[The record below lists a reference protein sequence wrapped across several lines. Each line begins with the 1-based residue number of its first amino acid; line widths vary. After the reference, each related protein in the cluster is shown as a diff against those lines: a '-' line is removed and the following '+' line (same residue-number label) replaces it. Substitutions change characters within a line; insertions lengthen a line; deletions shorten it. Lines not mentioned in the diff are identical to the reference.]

1 MLVKDIPVYSQ
12 AYTCTRTPRILLEDK
27 KNMNNKNKY
36 SFVLMICLCLSIGC
50 VEPTQARQAQ
60 GVSTHAQAAALM
72 DVTSGRLLY
81 SKHGDDELRIASLTK
96 IMTALVA
103 IEYGQMNKP
112 VQVSKNAYAKE
123 GSSIYLKLGEQMSL
137 ENMLYG
143 LMLRSG
149 NDAATAIAEHV
160 GGSEEGFVYL
170 MNAKVNE
177 LGLKHTHFMNPHGL
191 DADGHYSSAND
202 LATLTAYAMHNPMFK
217 EIVKTPMKKVPN
229 PNEAWDYKWD
239 NKNKMLRFYDGAD
252 GVKTGYT
259 KKAFRCLVSSA
270 TRNGQQLVSV
280 TINDGDD
287 WNDHGKMLDYGF
299 AYYPLVS
306 MIQRGQKVEGHDL
319 VISQPFSY
327 PLAEGEES
335 AITKRLV
342 LMKPRAVDT
351 SADISFGLK
360 GRMEILHDGNVIGNL
375 PVYSPGS
382 LLPEK
387 SIPTQDVIQ
396 QGTDDNS
403 RANSW
408 ISIFGR
414 LVRGLLVV

>member
-1 MLVKDIPVYSQ
+1 
-12 AYTCTRTPRILLEDK
+12 
-27 KNMNNKNKY
+27 MNNNNK
-36 SFVLMICLCLSIGC
+36 FKIVLMICLCVSI
-50 VEPTQARQAQ
+50 VVAVPTYAREVQN
-60 GVSTHAQAAALM
+60 GVSTHAQAASLM
-72 DVTSGRLLY
+72 DVTSGRVLFT
-81 SKHGDDELRIASLTK
+81 KHGDDELRIASLTK
-96 IMTALVA
+96 IMTAIVA

-112 VQVSKNAYAKE
+112 VKVSKNAYAKE
-123 GSSIYLKLGEQMSL
+123 GSSIYLKLGEQMGL

-170 MNAKVNE
+170 MNAKAEE

-191 DADGHYSSAND
+191 DAEGHYSSAND
-202 LATLTAYAMHNPMFK
+202 LATMTAYAMHNPMFK
-217 EIVKTPMKKVPN
+217 EIVKTPVKKVPN

-299 AYYPLVS
+299 AYFPLVH
-306 MIQRGQKVEGHDL
+306 IIERGEKVEGYEL
-319 VISQPFSY
+319 VTSQSFSY
-327 PLAEGEES
+327 PVAIGEES

-342 LMKPRAVDT
+342 LLKPVEAG
-351 SADISFGLK
+351 ADISFGLK
-360 GRMEILHDGNVIGNL
+360 GRIELIHDGITIGKV

-382 LLPEK
+382 LLPGQSNLTKDIKQQEHDDGK
-387 SIPTQDVIQ
+387 PSSMWLSVFGKVLKEMLVI
-396 QGTDDNS
+396 
-403 RANSW
+403 
-408 ISIFGR
+408 
-414 LVRGLLVV
+414 